1 MKFSDQELELLAW
14 FIGKHWNEFF
24 NEAEEVV
31 SISTL
36 HRLAEKLGLE
46 NSNSHMGNNH

>member
-24 NEAEEVV
+24 NETEDIV
-31 SISTL
+31 SINAL
-36 HRLAEKLGLE
+36 HRLAEKLGL
-46 NSNSHMGNNH
+46 NQSIN

>member
-1 MKFSDQELELLAW
+1 MEFTDQELELLAW

-24 NEAEEVV
+24 SEAEEMV

-36 HRLAEKLGLE
+36 HRLAEKLELE
-46 NSNSHMGNNH
+46 YSKQEI